1 MLNRYINS
9 TVCFLTFISLLFHGC
24 AALNMNSSS
33 IMKNEMKKG
42 KIEISDDD
50 FFRLRNI
57 DIVDAIYVGDNTIS
71 YSDVRPGYPLTTLE
85 IVFSFIQYNTKDS
98 VLTLVGHIADI
109 SSGDTSNQG
118 RISFGTMPTTG
129 LDSLKDRK
137 VKIYNTFPVNSRGYF
152 NIDYA
157 LTDSMILYISSWRE
171 ENVND
176 VKELVFLSY
185 VSVFNVYELVKKYQI
200 EE

>member
-1 MLNRYINS
+1 MLNQYINS
-9 TVCFLTFISLLFHGC
+9 AVCFLTFISLLFHGC

-33 IMKNEMKKG
+33 IMKDEIKKG

-85 IVFSFIQYNTKDS
+85 IVFSFIQYNPKDS
-98 VLTLVGHIADI
+98 VLTLVGHIADM

-129 LDSLKDRK
+129 LDSLKDRR

-152 NIDYA
+152 HIDYA
-157 LTDSMILYISSWRE
+157 LTDSMILYISTWRE
-171 ENVND
+171 EM
-176 VKELVFLSY
+176 
-185 VSVFNVYELVKKYQI
+185 
-200 EE
+200 